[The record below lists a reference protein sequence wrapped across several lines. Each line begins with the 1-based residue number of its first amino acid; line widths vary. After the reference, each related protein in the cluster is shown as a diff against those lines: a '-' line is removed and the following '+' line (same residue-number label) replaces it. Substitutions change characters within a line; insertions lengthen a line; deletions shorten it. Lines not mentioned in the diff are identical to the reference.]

1 MGGFSP
7 GEHYPAAPGLIP
19 HHATN
24 SSLSTEGPWPPKD
37 GRHSRVRTSPRF
49 PLTPWRYEGS
59 PRNETS
65 KGAATNGPLA
75 AAFPP
80 GFLPGAV
87 ATRHR
92 AHRRPA
98 ERLVPTLPVN
108 CQYDHVLWTLSRAS
122 TTSGE
127 SSTKEVAA
135 TPSAVLIACS
145 RVQFSNIP
153 RELGPRHPR
162 QSPAA
167 HGLSAKSLKASTAGS
182 QASAPRR
189 RARASRTS
197 STQQSYTPDH
207 KHCGSLSSLKQWEP
221 SYDAGSKMQASLVA
235 LKERSSTR
243 DAMVETA

>member
-1 MGGFSP
+1 MGGTAACAPPPVSRSRHGAMRGP
-7 GEHYPAAPGLIP
+7 PATK
-19 HHATN
+19 HRR
-24 SSLSTEGPWPPKD
+24 GPPPT
-37 GRHSRVRTSPRF
+37 GHWQRH
-49 PLTPWRYEGS
+49 
-59 PRNETS
+59 
-65 KGAATNGPLA
+65 
-75 AAFPP
+75 FPP
-80 GFLPGAV
+80 VSCRGAV

-153 RELGPRHPR
+153 RELGLRHPR